1 VARTES
7 ISRGDETKGIG
18 VWVVKRAE
26 PSSVL
31 GLGHMCGHGELTRA
45 SLGAL
50 EDAEE
55 EHEDIGHAESE
66 TAVAKPPCGGI
77 VWTYRQWVQVGQ
89 RRRKIVGLFDILCHW
104 V

>member
-1 VARTES
+1 MVSSLEPAWERL
-7 ISRGDETKGIG
+7 ET
-18 VWVVKRAE
+18 VEQNPVK
-26 PSSVL
+26 
-31 GLGHMCGHGELTRA
+31 
-45 SLGAL
+45 AL
-50 EDAEE
+50 CEDAEE